1 MANVALLATIAD
13 AKASQATQTV
23 SPVMPAG
30 VILPYG
36 GNTAPAGWLVC
47 DGAEYSQTTY
57 ADLFA
62 ALGSTYNTQLNPV
75 TGSNWAAPSGGNFRV
90 PDMRGM
96 FLRGEGTPSGLDAV
110 SVGGSQVDKTKK
122 NGLAATSSP
131 TLTFNNQNLN
141 HSHTADHDHSNASG
155 SGSFS
160 GDSSTKGGN
169 NGVARTLAIGD
180 DTDYGTYI
188 PSGTVSV
195 SVDLPN
201 ISVTTSASLT
211 STYQPSVSSNT
222 VATTVGAGD
231 NETRPIN
238 RGVKYIIKV

>member
-23 SPVMPAG
+23 SPVMPTG

-36 GNTAPAGWLVC
+36 GNTAPSGWLVC

-96 FLRGEGTPSGLDAV
+96 FMRGEGTPSGLDAV
-110 SVGGSQVDKTKK
+110 SVGGSQVDKTKP
-122 NGLAATSSP
+122 NGLTNANS
-131 TLTFNNQNLN
+131 TLSGGSISVNKNQWNNDQTA
-141 HSHTADHDHSNASG
+141 HSHAQSGSDVAGANTGWRPGHDFGSLTTSTSTVTASASWSSVNATGTASG
-155 SGSFS
+155 
-160 GDSSTKGGN
+160 T
-169 NGVARTLAIGD
+169 ATAQAI
-180 DTDYGTYI
+180 
-188 PSGTVSV
+188 S
-195 SVDLPN
+195 
-201 ISVTTSASLT
+201 
-211 STYQPSVSSNT
+211 
-222 VATTVGAGD
+222 GD
-231 NETRPIN
+231 NETRPMN